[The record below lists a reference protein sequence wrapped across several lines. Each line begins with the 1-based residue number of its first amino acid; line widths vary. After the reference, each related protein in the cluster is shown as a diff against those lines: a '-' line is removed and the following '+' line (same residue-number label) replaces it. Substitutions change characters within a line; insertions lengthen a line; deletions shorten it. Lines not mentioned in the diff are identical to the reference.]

1 MSSWDGFATD
11 MAINGANQ
19 RANNAVRNTHQWAE
33 YAGQVEKRA
42 ADAEDAIA
50 QNLAIRF
57 ALAAQLERID
67 PDNPLL
73 KDAMLLERLKKAGST
88 VFAVTDNSYDAAR
101 EVGRNFKVPGRE
113 GPFVPPPSPARAR
126 MLPPTLMKQDN
137 SIMNQAYAST
147 LAHRNALVEQLKR
160 VDPNN
165 PLLKDAFLVESI
177 RTAGAAAYTLHG
189 ESFDAARAAG
199 SAFNVPGRE

>member
-1 MSSWDGFATD
+1 MSIWDGFATD

-67 PDNPLL
+67 PDNPIL
-73 KDAMLLERLKKAGST
+73 KDTMLLERLKEAGSS
-88 VFAVTDNSYDAAR
+88 VFAVTDSNYDAAR
-101 EVGRNFKVPGRE
+101 EVGRTFKIPGRE
-113 GPFVPPPSPARAR
+113 GPFVPPPTPARAR

-137 SIMNQAYAST
+137 PIMNLAYAST
-147 LAHRNALVEQLKR
+147 IAHRNALVEQLKR

-177 RTAGAAAYTLHG
+177 RNAGAAAYTLNDD
-189 ESFDAARAAG
+189 SFDAAREAG
-199 SAFNVPGRE
+199 TTFSVPQG